1 MGMMMTDNW
10 ITQCCNCRLLF
21 TPPLSP
27 FYPPSFHLA
36 RSRINGWGDDDNDDD
51 SGGGTGALVVRPA
64 RFFKSRFKK
73 LFGILGWYI
82 FLMSVTC
89 SCLNVVFTIGWRV
102 GCKFRNRWCCSYWG
116 RPLDA
121 NSYWGGGSWCSW
133 SDVLPMLL
141 LAWILWLAP
150 LCLII
155 IICNHKYTYNT
166 EIITSAVIVYTFWKS
181 YQHIA
186 KCLSIF
192 FAKYLPYSAYMHIY
206 AEMIWI

>member
-1 MGMMMTDNW
+1 MTMMMMVEVIMIIVAVVLVHLLLD
-10 ITQCCNCRLLF
+10 QPVFSSQDSRNCLEF
-21 TPPLSP
+21 
-27 FYPPSFHLA
+27 
-36 RSRINGWGDDDNDDD
+36 
-51 SGGGTGALVVRPA
+51 LV
-64 RFFKSRFKK
+64 
-73 LFGILGWYI
+73 GI
-82 FLMSVTC
+82 FLMSVTF

-121 NSYWGGGSWCSW
+121 NSYWGEASWCSW

-166 EIITSAVIVYTFWKS
+166 ETITSTLILYTFCKS

-192 FAKYLPYSAYMHIY
+192 FATYLPYSAYDFGNDRDLRRHLHCWCYRVQPCSQSIDPVY
-206 AEMIWI
+206 KCGLK

>member
-1 MGMMMTDNW
+1 MVG
-10 ITQCCNCRLLF
+10 
-21 TPPLSP
+21 
-27 FYPPSFHLA
+27 
-36 RSRINGWGDDDNDDD
+36 
-51 SGGGTGALVVRPA
+51 
-64 RFFKSRFKK
+64 
-73 LFGILGWYI
+73 I
-82 FLMSVTC
+82 FLMSLTF

-121 NSYWGGGSWCSW
+121 NSYWGEASWCSW

-166 EIITSAVIVYTFWKS
+166 ETITSTLILYIPFVNHINILQNVFQYFLPHIYLTLHMTLEIIGIWEDIYTADVMGSNHVVRQLTRFTNAVWS
-181 YQHIA
+181 N
-186 KCLSIF
+186 
-192 FAKYLPYSAYMHIY
+192 YSAII
-206 AEMIWI
+206 E